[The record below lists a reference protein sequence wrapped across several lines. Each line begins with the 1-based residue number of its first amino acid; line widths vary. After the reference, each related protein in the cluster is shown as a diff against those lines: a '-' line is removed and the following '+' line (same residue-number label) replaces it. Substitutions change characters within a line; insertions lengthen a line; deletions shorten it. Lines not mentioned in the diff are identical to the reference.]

1 MAKFDDDAKMKE
13 SIAFEMAAVGIFNTI
28 DFVMQ
33 NSEDVDKA
41 LKNLKIAGN
50 VHKKIPNFQVSYL
63 KVQYEYIQ
71 NKLVS
76 MAFQSIA
83 GFTCTFEFWNSN
95 TFLYIIWTVYIAS
108 MI

>member
-1 MAKFDDDAKMKE
+1 MHKDLAKFDDDAKMKE
-13 SIAFEMAAVGIFNTI
+13 SNAFEMAAVGIFNTI

-63 KVQYEYIQ
+63 KVQYIR

-83 GFTCTFEFWNSN
+83 GFIVLEFRHTLFCT
-95 TFLYIIWTVYIAS
+95 
-108 MI
+108 